1 MRIVLV
7 LVLAL
12 SPLAAQPS
20 PKFKERIPMGRA
32 EAAAFVADARNL
44 VLPVERRLMDEGLRG
59 LEELMTREPRP
70 PGLTATDI
78 WDWLQGKRLEFAV
91 MIGRMEI
98 GARRQR
104 AINETYDALQELKAQ
119 AAAEKDLDRKAR
131 LLAQAV
137 RTGETL
143 RILVAARDRKDPEME
158 EYFAQI
164 KASRPMPTP
173 TPGDL

>member
-1 MRIVLV
+1 
-7 LVLAL
+7 
-12 SPLAAQPS
+12 
-20 PKFKERIPMGRA
+20 MGRA

-44 VLPVERRLMDEGLRG
+44 VLPVEARLMDESLRG
-59 LEELMTREPRP
+59 LKELMAREPRS
-70 PGLTATDI
+70 GLTATDI
-78 WDWLQGKRLEFAV
+78 WDWIQGKRLEFAV

-119 AAAEKDLDRKAR
+119 ATAEKNLDRKVR

-137 RTGETL
+137 RTMETL
-143 RILVAARDRKDPEME
+143 SILVAARDRKAPELE

-164 KASRPMPTP
+164 KVSRPMPTTP
-173 TPGDL
+173 PGDL